1 MSRSDERWPPVTEAT
16 ISDLARS
23 SSYDRGQSYYE
34 RGAVGEMVRRG
45 KTVRADVEGSQY
57 QPYTVTIE
65 FDDAGVAGTECTCPY
80 DHGGICKHR
89 VAVLLTCL
97 RDPER
102 VDDRPPVSELIEG
115 TSRESL
121 EELLIE
127 LAENRPGI
135 AEWID
140 LRLTSVDATASDT
153 TVSVDIESVRKRAN
167 HALPKPGQRGHSDAY
182 AEAERMA
189 SELDEL
195 IEQARQALDAGDGET
210 AVEILEAVTEVLATN
225 RWPGLLPRDVT
236 KLYETLA
243 ALGKTFA
250 EAILLVELSESERE
264 QLEQRLTEWDEQIR
278 HFTGRPTLAVGADA
292 ARDGWDDDRLQQAL
306 DGSLA
311 AGELD
316 IDEPEYVDGLTTV
329 RLAALERQER
339 TDKYLNLAKAAGKT
353 QLYTEMLARKGEI
366 QAAVDCA
373 IENLSTPQSL
383 LEIAKILRATGN
395 SMAAL
400 DVAEHGLAV
409 DGVRKDRLTEWLRDR
424 AASLGEEDLAL
435 RAGIVAFEESPSP
448 STYGSVEE
456 LAGDEWESVRSE
468 LLASLREQHPTSQ
481 QAAEVFLEED
491 LYDEAIEVAD
501 RSGRFRVVE
510 TVVEK
515 VTAHR
520 PQWVIRT
527 CKSNAEPIVEQ
538 GKHDSYE
545 TAVRWLRYAGE
556 AAQEADELDEWH
568 EYVETMREKHYRKY
582 KLRPMLD
589 DLLGEFRSPVD
600 GEVSSDG

>member
-102 VDDRPPVSELIEG
+102 IDDRPPVSELIEG
-115 TSRESL
+115 TSRERL
-121 EELLIE
+121 EELLIK
-127 LAENRPGI
+127 LAENRPGS

-140 LRLTSVDATASDT
+140 LRLTSADATASDT
-153 TVSVDIESVRKRAN
+153 NVSVDIESVRKRAN

-189 SELDEL
+189 SELDKL

-278 HFTGRPTLAVGADA
+278 HFTGRPTLAVAADA

-339 TDKYLNLAKAAGKT
+339 TDEYLNLAKERARPNYIPRCWRERARYRRLSTAQSRTSRLRSRCWKLQRYCVPLATRWLHWTLPNTDWLSMAYGKT
-353 QLYTEMLARKGEI
+353 DLQSGSGIGLRVLARR
-366 QAAVDCA
+366 
-373 IENLSTPQSL
+373 
-383 LEIAKILRATGN
+383 ILR
-395 SMAAL
+395 S
-400 DVAEHGLAV
+400 
-409 DGVRKDRLTEWLRDR
+409 RL
-424 AASLGEEDLAL
+424 
-435 RAGIVAFEESPSP
+435 
-448 STYGSVEE
+448 
-456 LAGDEWESVRSE
+456 RS
-468 LLASLREQHPTSQ
+468 
-481 QAAEVFLEED
+481 
-491 LYDEAIEVAD
+491 
-501 RSGRFRVVE
+501 
-510 TVVEK
+510 
-515 VTAHR
+515 
-520 PQWVIRT
+520 
-527 CKSNAEPIVEQ
+527 
-538 GKHDSYE
+538 
-545 TAVRWLRYAGE
+545 
-556 AAQEADELDEWH
+556 
-568 EYVETMREKHYRKY
+568 
-582 KLRPMLD
+582 
-589 DLLGEFRSPVD
+589 
-600 GEVSSDG
+600 